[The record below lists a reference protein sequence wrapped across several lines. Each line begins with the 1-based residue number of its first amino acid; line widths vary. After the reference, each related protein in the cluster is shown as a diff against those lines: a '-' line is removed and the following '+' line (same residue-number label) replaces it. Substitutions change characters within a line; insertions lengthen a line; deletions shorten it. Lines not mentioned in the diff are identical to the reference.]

1 MLTDC
6 EECPLTTLE
15 TLLTDVTRVTE
26 AVWSSGEHSSS
37 TDPTKFPKRP
47 PPLQSGRRHRHS
59 FVVVATPLQ
68 LFVSYA
74 RVCVLQS
81 HQLSGK
87 IYQGRKFIRAHFQP
101 LFIITST
108 LCLGFLAQN
117 FLTTEDWLEEKHS
130 SFFSLTQIRPNFS
143 ATAARP

>member
-47 PPLQSGRRHRHS
+47 PPL
-59 FVVVATPLQ
+59 
-68 LFVSYA
+68 
-74 RVCVLQS
+74 
-81 HQLSGK
+81 
-87 IYQGRKFIRAHFQP
+87 
-101 LFIITST
+101 
-108 LCLGFLAQN
+108 
-117 FLTTEDWLEEKHS
+117 
-130 SFFSLTQIRPNFS
+130 
-143 ATAARP
+143 